1 MFDRNAIPVSMAQL
15 ETTMIYPQ
23 AGWVEQ
29 DPAEIARNTWAV
41 IKDAMDKAQ
50 ATTADIAAVGIT
62 NQRETTIVWNVV
74 TGEPI
79 YNAIVW
85 QDVRTQEVME
95 DVSVQS
101 ADAITPKTG
110 LPVTPY
116 FSASKMRWILHNVP
130 GAKESAAKGELLFG
144 TPDSWIL
151 WNLTGGTNDGVHL
164 TDVTNASRT
173 LLMNIHTLT
182 WDDELL
188 DIFEIPRNVL
198 PEIRSSSEIFAT
210 AVGELEGVPVAGI
223 LGDQHA
229 ALFGQQAINP
239 GDAKCTYGTGGFLLI
254 NTGTAPVT
262 SSNGLLTTIAYKIGD
277 QPVTYALEG
286 SIAVAGSLLQWL
298 RDNLG
303 LISDAAEADELAQT
317 VADNGGAYIVP
328 AFSGLFAPYWKTDAR
343 GVIVGLTRYVTK
355 AHLCRA
361 ALEAVAFQTADVVSA
376 ATADSHS
383 KISELKVDGGMVAS
397 ETLMQFQ
404 ADILG
409 VDIVG
414 GKVAETTALGAAFA
428 AGLATGF
435 WKDAKELTTLWQEA
449 KRWQPAMK
457 PVDAERYLDEW
468 HKAVTRSFDWAN
480 D

>member
-1 MFDRNAIPVSMAQL
+1 MFDRNAVPVSMAQR

-29 DPAEIARNTWAV
+29 DPEEIARNTWSV
-41 IKDAMDKAQ
+41 IRDAMDKAS
-50 ATTADIAAVGIT
+50 ATSTDIAAVGIT
-62 NQRETTIVWNVV
+62 NQRETTIVWNAK
-74 TGEPI
+74 TGKPI

-95 DVSVQS
+95 TVSAQS
-101 ADAITPKTG
+101 AVVITPKTG
-110 LPVTPY
+110 LPATPY
-116 FSASKMRWILHNVP
+116 FSASKLRWILHNVP
-130 GAKESAAKGELLFG
+130 GARDSASKGELRFG

-151 WNLTGGTNDGVHL
+151 WNLTGATNGGVHL

-173 LLMNIHTLT
+173 LLMNIHSLE
-182 WDDELL
+182 WDEELL
-188 DIFEIPRNVL
+188 GIFEIPVSVL

-210 AVGELEGVPVAGI
+210 AVGELDGVPVGGI

-229 ALFGQQAINP
+229 ALFGQQAINS
-239 GDAKCTYGTGGFLLI
+239 GDAKCTYGTGGFLLV
-254 NTGTAPVT
+254 NTGATPVT
-262 SSNGLLTTIAYKIGD
+262 STNGLLTTIAYKIGD

-303 LISDAAEADELAQT
+303 LISDAAEADQLANT
-317 VADNGGAYIVP
+317 VSDNGGAYIVP

-376 ATADSHS
+376 VTADTHN
-383 KISELKVDGGMVAS
+383 KISQLKVDGGMVAS

-435 WKDAKELTTLWQEA
+435 WKNAEELTSLWQEA
-449 KRWQPAMK
+449 KRWQPAMT
-457 PVDAERYLDEW
+457 PEDAEHNLALW
-468 HKAVTRSFDWAN
+468 HKAVTRSFDWAS